1 LLLSGWDGQCDFL
14 DPMCGSGTMLTEAAM
29 IACNIPANIN
39 RKGFAFEKWPDFD
52 GELYEKIVDSSLKKT
67 REFHHNIRGF
77 DKAPSAIRKAQENIE
92 NANLDE
98 YITLKREN
106 FFKTEKQNEGLL
118 HMCFNPPYGERLD
131 RSDLDSDFDV
141 EEFYSDIGDTLKQ
154 SYPGTNAWFITSN
167 LQALKFVGLRP
178 SRKIKVFNSHLESRL
193 VQYVMYE
200 GSKKAKY
207 NKES

>member
-1 LLLSGWDGQCDFL
+1 
-14 DPMCGSGTMLTEAAM
+14 MCGSGTMLTEAAM

-52 GELYEKIVDSSLKKT
+52 SDLYEKIVDSSLKKT
-67 REFHHNIRGF
+67 REFNHKIVGY
-77 DKAPSAIRKAQENIE
+77 DKAPSAIRKAEENIE
-92 NANLDE
+92 NANLDD
-98 YITLKREN
+98 YITVKRAN
-106 FFKTEKQNEGLL
+106 FFKTEKQNEGTL

-154 SYPGTNAWFITSN
+154 SYPGTSAWFITSN

-200 GSKKAKY
+200 GSKKVKY